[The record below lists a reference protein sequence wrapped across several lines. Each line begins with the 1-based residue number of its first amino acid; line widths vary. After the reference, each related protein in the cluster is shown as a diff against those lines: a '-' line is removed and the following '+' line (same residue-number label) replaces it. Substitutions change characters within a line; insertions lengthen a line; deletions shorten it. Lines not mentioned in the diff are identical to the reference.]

1 MALEASQ
8 KVPDGKMVEIELET
22 GSAKVKQA
30 RIRGDFFLEPP
41 EKLEELEARIEGL
54 ETDTGKE
61 KIVEELETVE
71 ADMIGFSPEDVAE
84 AFQKA
89 VKEGGNDE

>member
-8 KVPDGKMVEIELET
+8 KVPDGKMVGIELET
-22 GSAKVKQA
+22 DSGKVKQA

-41 EKLEELEARIEGL
+41 EKLEKLESRIKGL

-61 KIVEELETVE
+61 KIIEGLESVEV
-71 ADMIGFSPEDVAE
+71 DMIGFSSEDVAE

-89 VKEGGNDE
+89 VKGGENDE

>member
-22 GSAKVKQA
+22 DSGKVKQA

-41 EKLEELEARIEGL
+41 EKLEKLEARIEGL